1 MEKKPIL
8 FEEDRSTWR
17 LPKPTPRTSKGDAMQ
32 ISALQSLS
40 VSGQQVNAANNGMA
54 QFKKNFDA
62 IGDALESGD
71 LPAAKKAY
79 EQLQTS
85 APSKGDGNDPMGK
98 MMKALGEAIES
109 GDLDAA
115 KEQYAKIKEEMAKNP
130 PGGKGSRGGKG
141 GAAPAGG
148 SSSEDSYDVRDAN
161 KDGTVSM
168 AEQIAYDLKQQQA
181 KANDEAQS
189 TATETGDTVQES
201 IDVQA

>member
-1 MEKKPIL
+1 
-8 FEEDRSTWR
+8 
-17 LPKPTPRTSKGDAMQ
+17 MQ

-54 QFKKNFDA
+54 QFKKSFDA
-62 IGDALESGD
+62 IGSALDSGD
-71 LPAAKKAY
+71 LSAAKKAF
-79 EQLQTS
+79 EQLQS
-85 APSKGDGNDPMGK
+85 NAPSNSDGNDPMGK
-98 MMKALGEAIES
+98 MMKALGEAIDS

-130 PGGKGSRGGKG
+130 PPGGKGGPRGGKG

-148 SSSEDSYDVRDAN
+148 SSSKDSYDVRDTN
-161 KDGTVSM
+161 KDGKVTM
-168 AEQIAYDLKQQQA
+168 AEQLAYDLKQQEA

-189 TATETGDTVQES
+189 TAAETDAAAQES